1 MRMKSI
7 GLFLLAAVIAV
18 SAPVARGTNDNETDR
33 GTDFIYL
40 ADPTILSD
48 SDWYYLYGTSLST
61 GFQVYRSRDLKDWE
75 GPLGNIE
82 GSYALKKG
90 VDCHVKGRFWA
101 PQVFLHNGKYH
112 IFYAGDNYL
121 VHATADSPLGPFRE
135 STMAAIPS
143 KEQEIDPFVFFDR
156 DGTPYIYW
164 SNRYS
169 GSQDIL
175 AARMTPDLEEIERDT
190 QTLCFKTDL
199 TGWEID
205 NPRNQKIVEG
215 PAVVEHEG
223 TYYML
228 YSANGCNDV
237 QYAIGVAT
245 AKSPLGPWRKPILP
259 IISKDVVG
267 ENGPGHGDIFHDK
280 EGKLMYVF
288 HVHHDKTKPYPRRTA
303 LIELQFRNGRLL
315 PVPGTFRLLT
325 VQKGVSTTSSRWM

>member
-1 MRMKSI
+1 MKFIRS
-7 GLFLLAAVIAV
+7 FLISAFVATSWAIAQ
-18 SAPVARGTNDNETDR
+18 GKNETKPAE
-33 GTDFIYL
+33 GTDYLYL
-40 ADPTILSD
+40 ADPTIMPD
-48 SDWYYLYGTSLST
+48 GDYYYLYGTALST
-61 GFQVYRSRDLKDWE
+61 GFQAYRSKDLENWE
-75 GPLGNIE
+75 GPLGNIV
-82 GSYALKKG
+82 GNYALKKG
-90 VDCHVKGRFWA
+90 ESCHVEKRFWA
-101 PQVFLHNGKYH
+101 PQVFKHNGRYH

-121 VHATADSPLGPFRE
+121 VHAKADSPLGPFKE
-135 STMAAIPS
+135 TTMEAIPS

-175 AARMTPDLEEIERDT
+175 AARMTADLEEIERDT
-190 QTLCFKTDL
+190 QKLCFKTDL

-215 PAVVEHEG
+215 PAVIEHDG

-245 AKSPLGPWRKPILP
+245 AKSPLGPWTKPILP
-259 IISKDVVG
+259 IISKDVVK
-267 ENGPGHGDIFHDK
+267 ENGPGHGDIFYDK
-280 EGKLMYVF
+280 DGRLMYVF

-303 LIELQFRNGRLL
+303 MIELQFKNGRLL
-315 PVPGTFRLLT
+315 PIADTFRLLT
-325 VQKGVSTTSSRWM
+325 IKKS